1 MNSNSSHENIVLIP
15 VYNDWKSLNKLL
27 LEINNNFNHK
37 NELKILIINDCSTDE
52 IFLINTKFDKIK
64 EIKVLNLN
72 KNLGSQKAIAI
83 GLDYLKTLNQ
93 DFFITIMD
101 GDGED
106 DPNEI
111 NNLLLHAKND
121 TEVIVTSHRK
131 KRNESFFIQLCYR
144 IHLVSCFF
152 LTWNW
157 VSFGNFSCFHSKNL
171 NKINLYYVWYAFSTG
186 VLKSLKIKKLYAA
199 RKKRYFESSKVSFL
213 NLIEHS
219 LRINCVF
226 HERII
231 INSFIC
237 FILIFIFSTK
247 FNIFFYGL
255 IIFLN
260 LLVILI
266 KIKNYPKN
274 SIKWKLYL
282 KNIKLI

>member
-37 NELKILIINDCSTDE
+37 NKLKILIINDCSTDE
-52 IFLINTKFDKIK
+52 IFLTNTKFDKIK

-83 GLDYLKTLNQ
+83 GLDYLKALNQ

-121 TEVIVTSHRK
+121 AEVIVTSHRK
-131 KRNESFFIQLCYR
+131 KRNESFFIQLCYF

-186 VLKSLKIKKLYAA
+186 ILKSLKIKKLYAA

-226 HERII
+226 YERII
-231 INSFIC
+231 INSFIF

-247 FNIFFYGL
+247 FNIFFYGS

-260 LLVILI
+260 LILILI
-266 KIKNYPKN
+266 KFKNYPRN
-274 SIKWKLYL
+274 PIKCKYYL